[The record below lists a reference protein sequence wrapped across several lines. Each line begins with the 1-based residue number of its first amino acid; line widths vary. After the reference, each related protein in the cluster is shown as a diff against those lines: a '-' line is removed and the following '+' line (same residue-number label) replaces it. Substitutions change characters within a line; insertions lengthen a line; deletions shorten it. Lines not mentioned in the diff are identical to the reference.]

1 MNAGSMLDAAGP
13 QAARIAALWWT
24 LFAVLGLVWL
34 LVVAALARAVAGARA
49 PAAEPPAARVLPE
62 GAERGATRV
71 VAVAVGLT
79 VLILVVLLVSS
90 VLTGRAVGA
99 FSAPSGPLIEITGRQ
114 WWWDVRYHDPMPAN
128 LVVTAN
134 EVHIPVGRP
143 VRVRVR
149 SDDVIHSFWVP
160 ALHGKT
166 DMIPGQVAETTLQA
180 DRPGV
185 YIGQCA
191 EFCGYQHA
199 HMRLVVVAEP
209 PAAFEAWLAA
219 QRRPAPPP
227 ATDAQ
232 RRGRDVFLRGPC
244 VMCHAI
250 GGTPAGSRVGPDL
263 THVASRKMLAAG
275 VLPNTTGHLAG
286 WILDPQ
292 GVKPGAR
299 MPPGGLDAA
308 ELQALLA
315 YLGTLR

>member
-1 MNAGSMLDAAGP
+1 
-13 QAARIAALWWT
+13 
-24 LFAVLGLVWL
+24 
-34 LVVAALARAVAGARA
+34 
-49 PAAEPPAARVLPE
+49 
-62 GAERGATRV
+62 
-71 VAVAVGLT
+71 
-79 VLILVVLLVSS
+79 
-90 VLTGRAVGA
+90 
-99 FSAPSGPLIEITGRQ
+99 
-114 WWWDVRYHDPMPAN
+114 
-128 LVVTAN
+128 
-134 EVHIPVGRP
+134 

-149 SDDVIHSFWVP
+149 SADVIHSFWVP

-166 DMIPGQVAETTLQA
+166 DMIPGQVAETTIQA
-180 DRPGV
+180 DRPGE

-191 EFCGYQHA
+191 EFCGHQHA

-227 ATDAQ
+227 ETDAQ
-232 RRGRDVFLRGPC
+232 RQGQDVFLRGPC

-263 THVASRKMLAAG
+263 THVASRRMLAAG
-275 VLPNTTGHLAG
+275 TLPNTTGHLAG
-286 WILDPQ
+286 WLLDPQ

-299 MPPGGLDAA
+299 MPPSGLGAA